1 MDPRNLFARC
11 RWQADKILKTVKDGR
26 HRSGQREVWD
36 FPFLRG
42 EKIGPL
48 WLRMLRD
55 NVGLSLDNMD
65 RIPIPVDIHVAR
77 STLAL
82 GVVRGS
88 YAGNLSGLFK
98 DIREAWF
105 RAVKGLKRDDGSDLM
120 LWTLMN
126 PSGTCPNTVVPAGM
140 KKVFALPGRDA
151 PARISAYRV

>member
-1 MDPRNLFARC
+1 LDPRNLFARC

-65 RIPIPVDIHVAR
+65 RIPIPTQVLNEDEW
-77 STLAL
+77 TPE
-82 GVVRGS
+82 VVKTRQR
-88 YAGNLSGLFK
+88 NLLNK
-98 DIREAWF
+98 CKETW
-105 RAVKGLKRDDGSDLM
+105 DLE
-120 LWTLMN
+120 
-126 PSGTCPNTVVPAGM
+126 
-140 KKVFALPGRDA
+140 
-151 PARISAYRV
+151 